1 MMISLTAW
9 NSGPSTM
16 TSEDLNKWIGCDQC
30 GSAQAMYLI
39 KLLSGELAFCGHHF
53 NKNKEALD
61 KVSYEIVEL
70 NKIEETP
77 LIEKEEIN
85 G

>member
-1 MMISLTAW
+1 
-9 NSGPSTM
+9 M

-30 GSAQAMYLI
+30 GSAQAMYLV
-39 KLLSGELAFCGHHF
+39 KLMGGELAFCGHHY

-70 NKIEETP
+70 DRKEAVP
-77 LIEKEEIN
+77 QLEKEEV
-85 G
+85 

>member
-1 MMISLTAW
+1 MMILLTALNLGRW
-9 NSGPSTM
+9 TM

-30 GSAQAMYLI
+30 GSAQALYLV
-39 KLLSGELAFCGHHF
+39 KLMDGELAFCGHHYA
-53 NKNKEALD
+53 KNKEALD
-61 KVSYEIVEL
+61 KVAYEIVDL
-70 NKIEETP
+70 DRKEETP

>member
-1 MMISLTAW
+1 
-9 NSGPSTM
+9 M

-30 GSAQAMYLI
+30 SSAQALYLV
-39 KLLSGELAFCGHHF
+39 KLMDGELAFCGHHF

-70 NKIEETP
+70 DRKEAVP
-77 LIEKEEIN
+77 QLEKEEV
-85 G
+85 

>member
-1 MMISLTAW
+1 
-9 NSGPSTM
+9 M

-30 GSAQAMYLI
+30 NSAQALYLV
-39 KLLSGELAFCGHHF
+39 KLMDGELAFCGHHF

-70 NKIEETP
+70 DRKEAVP
-77 LIEKEEIN
+77 QLEKEEV
-85 G
+85 

>member
-1 MMISLTAW
+1 MTSQIVL
-9 NSGPSTM
+9 NLEPLTM
-16 TSEDLNKWIGCDQC
+16 TSEDLNKWIACDQC

-39 KLLSGELAFCGHHF
+39 KLMDGELAFCGHHF

-70 NKIEETP
+70 NKIEEVPQLT
-77 LIEKEEIN
+77 EMVE
-85 G
+85 